1 MVHCNHLQP
10 DLRLVG
16 SSGIPVEERSNRL
29 GSIYRSS
36 RIKMAWNHRSWSSRE
51 VVSVLEDV
59 NRLQFGLGLL
69 VVLVAASLLLLD
81 VIESGIAIAIGLLG
95 IILLA
100 TSGRRRG

>member
-1 MVHCNHLQP
+1 
-10 DLRLVG
+10 
-16 SSGIPVEERSNRL
+16 
-29 GSIYRSS
+29 
-36 RIKMAWNHRSWSSRE
+36 MARNHRSWNSRE
-51 VVSVLEDV
+51 VVSVLDNV

-81 VIESGIAIAIGLLG
+81 VIESGLAIAIGLLG